1 MSTKHAKNFIALLAI
16 VFSPIFCCA
25 QEDPNAIL
33 EQIRTSQAQLDRPL
47 SGQLRPEDGDPIP
60 LELRLKGDEKE
71 FRFQN
76 PPETLVLQ
84 LRDES
89 SILTD
94 QAAGGK
100 QIVSGAKMIQPV
112 RGTDITYEDL
122 SLRFLYWRNAKYE
135 GEQRVKGI
143 TCSIILVQPAARISP
158 YGSVRIWVAKDR
170 GAMLRA
176 EAFDWKGRL
185 VKRFE
190 VVSGQRIEG
199 KTIFRQIR
207 IERVDPETGKTA
219 SRTYLELNA

>member
-1 MSTKHAKNFIALLAI
+1 MSIKHAKNFIALLAI

-47 SGQLRPEDGDPIP
+47 SGQLRPEDSDPIP

-100 QIVSGAKMIQPV
+100 QIVSGAKMNQPV

-143 TCSIILVQPAARISP
+143 TCSIILVQPAARTSS

-176 EAFDWKGRL
+176 EAFDWKGKL

-199 KTIFRQIR
+199 KTVFKQIR

-219 SRTYLELNA
+219 SRTYLEVNA

>member
-1 MSTKHAKNFIALLAI
+1 MSIKHAKTFIPLLAI

-60 LELRLKGDEKE
+60 LELRLKGDEEE

-89 SILTD
+89 SVLTD
-94 QAAGGK
+94 QTAGGK
-100 QIVSGAKMIQPV
+100 HIVSGTKMNQPV

-122 SLRFLYWRNAKYE
+122 SLRFLYWKNAKYE
-135 GEQRVKGI
+135 GEQRVKGV

-176 EAFDWKGRL
+176 EAFDWKGKL

-199 KTIFRQIR
+199 KTVFKQIR
-207 IERVDPETGKTA
+207 IERVDPETGKT
-219 SRTYLELNA
+219 

>member
-1 MSTKHAKNFIALLAI
+1 MSIKHAKNFIALLAI

-143 TCSIILVQPAARISP
+143 TCSIILVQPAARTSS

-176 EAFDWKGRL
+176 EAFDWKGKL

-199 KTIFRQIR
+199 KTVFKQIR

-219 SRTYLELNA
+219 SRTYLEVNA

>member
-1 MSTKHAKNFIALLAI
+1 MSMKHAKKFIALLALSWSP
-16 VFSPIFCCA
+16 VFCEA
-25 QEDPNAIL
+25 QQDPNAIL
-33 EQIRTSQAQLDRPL
+33 EQIRSSQAQLDRPL
-47 SGQLRPEDGDPIP
+47 SGQLRPEVGDPIP
-60 LELRLKGDEKE
+60 LELRLKGDEEE

-89 SILTD
+89 SVLTD
-94 QAAGGK
+94 QTATGK
-100 QIVSGAKMIQPV
+100 QVVSGSKMNQPV

-122 SLRFLYWRNAKYE
+122 SLRFLYWKNAKYE
-135 GEQRVKGI
+135 GEQRVKGL
-143 TCSIILVQPAARISP
+143 TCSIILVQPAGRISL

-176 EAFDWKGRL
+176 EAFDWKGKL

-199 KTIFRQIR
+199 KTVFKQIR
-207 IERVDPETGKTA
+207 IERIDPETGKTA
-219 SRTYLELNA
+219 SRTYLEVNA

>member
-16 VFSPIFCCA
+16 VFSPIFCRA

-60 LELRLKGDEKE
+60 LELRLKGDEQE

-89 SILTD
+89 SVLSD
-94 QAAGGK
+94 QTAGGK
-100 QIVSGAKMIQPV
+100 QIVSGAKMNQPV

-122 SLRFLYWRNAKYE
+122 SLRFLYWKNAKYE

-143 TCSIILVQPAARISP
+143 TCSIILVQPASRISP

-176 EAFDWKGRL
+176 EAFDWKGKP

-199 KTIFRQIR
+199 KTVFKQIR

-219 SRTYLELNA
+219 SRTYLELNT